1 MGMLHLWKP
10 SLCVK
15 IFLQS
20 EDQRF
25 NFRNKKKNIT
35 ENLYF
40 ISSFNHFI
48 VTVDGT
54 DIRSEFSN
62 LSRRVF
68 SAQAPHTPYRVDGCS
83 VKGAVRSLH
92 LDKVSK
98 VSPLLHLVPVS
109 MCCHHSLAS
118 KSSCRISMAL
128 VSMEMAGSPGDGSV
142 MLKSK
147 SPRCAAS
154 TSVRAAVHACSGVDR
169 LSF

>member
-1 MGMLHLWKP
+1 M
-10 SLCVK
+10 CVCDLEAAN
-15 IFLQS
+15 FHDTRLLQL
-20 EDQRF
+20 
-25 NFRNKKKNIT
+25 NIGFQ
-35 ENLYF
+35 NMR
-40 ISSFNHFI
+40 
-48 VTVDGT
+48 D
-54 DIRSEFSN
+54 
-62 LSRRVF
+62 
-68 SAQAPHTPYRVDGCS
+68 APHTPYRVDGCS
-83 VKGAVRSLH
+83 VKGAVQSLH

-98 VSPLLHLVPVS
+98 VPPLLHLVPVS

-118 KSSCRISMAL
+118 KSSRISMAL